1 MRKPKTKKPELSS
14 LKVSREMHSRL
25 ALVAERDR
33 RSIGTAAEILLE
45 EALAAREEKPA
56 SGSVDASK

>member
-1 MRKPKTKKPELSS
+1 
-14 LKVSREMHSRL
+14 MHSRL